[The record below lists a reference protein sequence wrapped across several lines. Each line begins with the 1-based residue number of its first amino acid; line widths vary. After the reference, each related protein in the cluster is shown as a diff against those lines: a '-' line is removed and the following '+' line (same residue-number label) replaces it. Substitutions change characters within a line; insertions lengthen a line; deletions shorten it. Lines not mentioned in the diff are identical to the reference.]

1 MSYREWRQFD
11 IPLLAGVLFLVSF
24 GVILIYSGSRTG
36 PESADSIASDP
47 VTRQIAYASVG
58 LILMF
63 VVARID
69 YRVLLGAS
77 WILYAISLVALFGVL
92 FVTEATYGS
101 HRWYDLGPFQAQ
113 PSEIAKLA
121 TILVLARFLSESG
134 ARVRTAKVFLLS
146 FVILA
151 GPMSL
156 VFVSPDLGTSI
167 VFFSLWLGMVIMA
180 GVNLKH
186 VGYFALSILL
196 LIPFG
201 MVLAISDYQRERIEL
216 FLDPEKDPLGKGF
229 NILQAEISIGSG
241 GLFGRGLLQ
250 GTQTQFD
257 YLRTQTTDYVFSVLG
272 EELGFFGAMILF
284 SMFIFVLFRGVRAAG
299 RSRDMAGR
307 LIATGIVVQI
317 TAMAFIN
324 VAVNLHLFPVTGIP
338 LPFISQG
345 GSSLISVFISLG
357 VLQSI
362 TMRHRTAIYR

>member
-1 MSYREWRQFD
+1 MNYREWRQFD
-11 IPLLAGVLFLVSF
+11 VPLLAGVLFLVSF
-24 GVILIYSGSRTG
+24 GVVLIYSGSRTG
-36 PESADSIASDP
+36 PEAGDSLTTDP

-58 LILMF
+58 LVLMF
-63 VVARID
+63 IIARID
-69 YRVLLGAS
+69 YRMLLGAA
-77 WILYAISLVALFGVL
+77 WILYGISMLALFGVL

-113 PSEIAKLA
+113 PSEFAKLA
-121 TILVLARFLSESG
+121 TILVLARYLSGSG
-134 ARVRTAKVFLLS
+134 GQIRTPRVFLIS
-146 FVILA
+146 FLILA
-151 GPMSL
+151 GPMGL
-156 VFVSPDLGTSI
+156 VFVSPDLGTSV
-167 VFFSLWLGMVIMA
+167 VFFAVWVGMAVMA

-186 VGYFALSILL
+186 LAYFALSAVLM
-196 LIPFG
+196 IPFG
-201 MVLAISDYQRERIEL
+201 MVLAITDYQRERIEL

-284 SMFIFVLFRGVRAAG
+284 SMFIFVLFRGIRAAG
-299 RSRDMAGR
+299 RSRDLAGR

-345 GSSLISVFISLG
+345 GSSLISVFIALG